1 MNTKN
6 IKTLVEIMEGSSL
19 TVLEIEEADC
29 KIHLEK
35 AGNQVITTV
44 AAAPM
49 MAASAAVPAAPVQ
62 DAPAA
67 AAQTAPAAPQLTEN
81 TKEIKAPMVGVFYAS
96 SAPDAEPY
104 VSVGAKVKK
113 GQVICIIE
121 AMKLMNE
128 VTAELDGEVVEIC
141 AENGQIVEYGQTL
154 MRLV

>member
-35 AGNQVITTV
+35 AGEQVITTV
-44 AAAPM
+44 AAPV
-49 MAASAAVPAAPVQ
+49 AA
-62 DAPAA
+62 APAA
-67 AAQTAPAAPQLTEN
+67 AQPEAPAASVQNEN
-81 TKEIKAPMVGVFYAS
+81 VKEIKAPMVGVFYAS
-96 SAPDAEPY
+96 SAPDADPY
-104 VSVGAKVKK
+104 VTVGSRVKK

-128 VTAELDGEVVEIC
+128 VTAEHEGEVVEIC
-141 AENGQIVEYGQTL
+141 VENGQIVEYGQTL
-154 MRLV
+154 FKLV